1 MKHYRFTAPEAIA
14 WIRICR
20 PGSIIG
26 QQQNWLEEQ
35 QAWCWEEG
43 RRERGHSKSPSP
55 VPFRNRKE
63 NGEGELKNNNQMS
76 RSYGKVIYV
85 NKDSSKSPN
94 QLRDDINTR

>member
-1 MKHYRFTAPEAIA
+1 MKHYRFTAAEAIA

-43 RRERGHSKSPSP
+43 HRERREKSPSP
-55 VPFRNRKE
+55 LQSRRRKDPV
-63 NGEGELKNNNQMS
+63 NGDPLVNQI
-76 RSYGKVIYV
+76 RPLGRVIYIT
-85 NKDSSKSPN
+85 KEPAKPPT
-94 QLRDDINTR
+94 QPRDDVVVK

>member
-35 QAWCWEEG
+35 QSWCWEEG
-43 RRERGHSKSPSP
+43 RRERRERSPSP
-55 VPFRNRKE
+55 LPFRHRDE
-63 NGEGELKNNNQMS
+63 PLDA
-76 RSYGKVIYV
+76 GKVIYI
-85 NKDSSKSPN
+85 NKRSN
-94 QLRDDINTR
+94 QLPEELGAR

>member
-43 RRERGHSKSPSP
+43 HRERREKSPSP
-55 VPFRNRKE
+55 LASRRKRE
-63 NGEGELKNNNQMS
+63 PGEVDSTPNQII
-76 RSYGKVIYV
+76 RPVGKVIYI
-85 NKDSSKSPN
+85 NKEAVK
-94 QLRDDINTR
+94 RDEGLIK